1 MNELLKFENVTYDY
15 DIDNETDTVIK
26 DPAISEVSF
35 TVSEGE
41 FVCIIGRNGSGKST
55 IARLINAL
63 LSPSQGTVYVNGI
76 DTRNEEATFEI
87 RRATGMVFQNPDNQI
102 IGTTVEED
110 VAFGPENLGIEHDEM
125 VKRVTDAIHATGLDG
140 AAKSEPH
147 LLSGGQKQRVAIAGI
162 LAMKPSCIVL
172 DESTAMLDP
181 SGRRDVLSIIEKLN
195 REGITIILIT
205 HHMDEIVNADRVILV
220 DDGQIVKKGTPSEL
234 FADYELVQKSGLDL
248 PPVAKLFNRLGYAEK
263 PVLTIDE
270 GLEVLSS
277 LIKEN

>member
-195 REGITIILIT
+195 KEGITIILIT

-220 DDGQIVKKGTPSEL
+220 DDGQIIKKGTPSEL

-248 PPVAKLFNRLGYAEK
+248 PPVAKLFNRLGYKEK

-270 GLEVLSS
+270 GLHVLSS